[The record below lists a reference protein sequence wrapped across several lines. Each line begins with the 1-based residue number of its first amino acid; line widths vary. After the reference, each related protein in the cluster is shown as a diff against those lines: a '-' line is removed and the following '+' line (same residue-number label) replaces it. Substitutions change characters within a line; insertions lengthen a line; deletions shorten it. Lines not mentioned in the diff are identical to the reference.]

1 MAGVKSMTGYARARR
16 SSELGEVVAT
26 ARSVNHRG
34 LDLHVYVAEELE
46 AFEPAL
52 RAAAKQRLK
61 RGHLSLRV
69 KFTPAHAAAGAAL
82 NRPLFEAYLKAV
94 EEARRDYGVQAEP
107 RLDTALRIPGML
119 AQPAVDEEAP
129 EGLEALVVAAAED
142 ALAALDDF
150 RAREGAGLVSI
161 LKELNH
167 AIRRDVEAVQ
177 ACRLPAMEYYRAR
190 LEQRLRE
197 LTQGMELDAQRVA
210 QEAAMLAEKSDIAEE
225 VARLGVHARELDAM
239 LEAGGEVGKKLD
251 FLMQEMSRETN
262 TILSKT
268 AGAGEFGLRVSS
280 LALEIK
286 ANIERIREQALN
298 LE

>member
-1 MAGVKSMTGYARARR
+1 MGLRSMTGYARARR
-16 SSELGEVVAT
+16 ANQLGEAVAT
-26 ARSVNHRG
+26 VRSVNHRG
-34 LDLHVYVAEELE
+34 LDLHVYVSEELE
-46 AFEPAL
+46 PFEPAL
-52 RAAAKQRLK
+52 RNAAKRHVK

-94 EEARRDYGVQAEP
+94 GEARREYGVEGEP

-119 AQPAVDEEAP
+119 MQAAGDAEAP
-129 EGLEALVVAAAED
+129 EGLEALVVETAEQ
-142 ALAALDDF
+142 ALAALDEF
-150 RAREGAGLVSI
+150 RAREGAELGRIIRGLNAAV
-161 LKELNH
+161 L
-167 AIRRDVEAVQ
+167 RDVEAVE
-177 ACRLPAMEYYRAR
+177 ACRLPAMEHYHAR
-190 LEQRLRE
+190 LGQRLKE
-197 LTQGMELDAQRVA
+197 LTQGMDVDPQRVA
-210 QEAAMLAEKSDIAEE
+210 QEAAILADKSDIAEE
-225 VARLGVHARELDAM
+225 VGRLKVHARELDAM
-239 LEAGGEVGKKLD
+239 LEAGGETGKKLD

-268 AGAGEFGLRVSS
+268 GGSGEFGLRVTS

>member
-1 MAGVKSMTGYARARR
+1 MALKSMTGYARARR
-16 SSELGEVVAT
+16 ANELGEAVAT

-34 LDLHVYVAEELE
+34 LDLHVYVSEELE
-46 AFEPAL
+46 PFEPAL
-52 RAAAKQRLK
+52 RAAARRHVK

-69 KFTPAHAAAGAAL
+69 KFTPAHAGAGAAL
-82 NRPLFEAYLKAV
+82 NRPLFEAYLKALD
-94 EEARRDYGVQAEP
+94 EARRDYGVEGEP

-119 AQPAVDEEAP
+119 MQEPGDAEAP
-129 EGLEALVVAAAED
+129 EGLEALVVETAEQ
-142 ALAALDDF
+142 ALAALDEF
-150 RAREGAGLVSI
+150 RAREGA
-161 LKELNH
+161 ELGRLLRDLN
-167 AIRRDVEAVQ
+167 AAVLRDVEAVE
-177 ACRLPAMEYYRAR
+177 ACRLPAMEHYHAR

-197 LTQGMELDAQRVA
+197 LTQGMDVDPQRVA
-210 QEAAMLAEKSDIAEE
+210 QEAAILADKSDIAEE
-225 VARLGVHARELDAM
+225 VGRLKVHVRELDAM

-268 AGAGEFGLRVSS
+268 GGSGEFGLRVTS

>member
-1 MAGVKSMTGYARARR
+1 MALKSMTGYARARLAN
-16 SSELGEVVAT
+16 ELGEAVAT

-34 LDLHVYVAEELE
+34 LDLHVYVSEELE
-46 AFEPAL
+46 PFEPAL
-52 RAAAKQRLK
+52 RSAAKRHVR

-69 KFTPAHAAAGAAL
+69 KFTPAHAGAGAAL

-94 EEARRDYGVQAEP
+94 EEARRDYGVEGGP
-107 RLDTALRIPGML
+107 RIDTALRIPGML
-119 AQPAVDEEAP
+119 MQAAADAETP
-129 EGLEALVVAAAED
+129 EGLEALVVETAEQ
-142 ALAALDDF
+142 ALAALDEF
-150 RAREGAGLVSI
+150 RAREGAELGRMI
-161 LKELNH
+161 RELN
-167 AIRRDVEAVQ
+167 AAVLRGVEAVE
-177 ACRLPAMEYYRAR
+177 ACRLPAMEHYYAR

-197 LTQGMELDAQRVA
+197 LTQGMDIDPQRVA
-210 QEAAMLAEKSDIAEE
+210 QEAAILADKSDIAEE
-225 VARLGVHARELDAM
+225 VGRLKVHARELDAM
-239 LEAGGEVGKKLD
+239 LEAGGETGKKLD

-268 AGAGEFGLRVSS
+268 GGSGEFGLRVTS

>member
-1 MAGVKSMTGYARARR
+1 MALRSMTGYARARR
-16 SSELGEVVAT
+16 ANELGEAVAT

-34 LDLHVYVAEELE
+34 LDLHVYTSEELE
-46 AFEPAL
+46 PFEPAL
-52 RAAAKQRLK
+52 RAAAKRHVK

-94 EEARRDYGVQAEP
+94 EEARRDYGVEGEP
-107 RLDTALRIPGML
+107 RLDTAMRIPGML
-119 AQPAVDEEAP
+119 MQAGEEAETP
-129 EGLEALVVAAAED
+129 EGLEALVLETAEQ
-142 ALAALDDF
+142 ALAALDEF
-150 RAREGAGLVSI
+150 RAREGAELGRILRELNASI
-161 LKELNH
+161 L
-167 AIRRDVEAVQ
+167 RDVEAVE
-177 ACRLPAMEYYRAR
+177 ACRLPAMEHYQAR
-190 LEQRLRE
+190 LLQRLRE
-197 LTQGMELDAQRVA
+197 LAQGVDIDPQRVA
-210 QEAAMLAEKSDIAEE
+210 QEAAILADKTDIAEE
-225 VARLGVHARELDAM
+225 VGRLKVHVRELDAM
-239 LEAGGEVGKKLD
+239 LEAGGETGKKLD

-268 AGAGEFGLRVSS
+268 SGAGEFGLRVTS

>member
-1 MAGVKSMTGYARARR
+1 MALRSMTGYARARR
-16 SSELGEVVAT
+16 ASELGEVAAT

-34 LDLHVYVAEELE
+34 LDLHVYVTEELE
-46 AFEPAL
+46 PFEPAL
-52 RAAAKQRLK
+52 RAAAKRHVR

-94 EEARRDYGVQAEP
+94 EEARRDYGVEGEA

-119 AQPAVDEEAP
+119 VQEAGDAETP
-129 EGLEALVVAAAED
+129 EGLEALVVETAEQ
-142 ALAALDDF
+142 ALAALDEF
-150 RAREGAGLVSI
+150 RAREGDALGRL
-161 LKELNH
+161 LRELN
-167 AIRRDVEAVQ
+167 AAVLRGVEAVE
-177 ACRLPAMEYYRAR
+177 ACRLPAMEHYHAR

-197 LTQGMELDAQRVA
+197 LTQGMDIDPQRVA
-210 QEAAMLAEKSDIAEE
+210 QEAAILADKSDIAEE
-225 VARLGVHARELDAM
+225 VGRLKVHVRELDAM

-268 AGAGEFGLRVSS
+268 AGSGEFGLRVTS

>member
-1 MAGVKSMTGYARARR
+1 MALKSMTGYARARR
-16 SSELGEVVAT
+16 ASELGEAVAT

-34 LDLHVYVAEELE
+34 LDLHVYVSEELE
-46 AFEPAL
+46 PFEPAL
-52 RAAAKQRLK
+52 RNAAKRHVK

-94 EEARRDYGVQAEP
+94 EEARREYGVEGEP

-119 AQPAVDEEAP
+119 VQAAGDVETP
-129 EGLEALVVAAAED
+129 EGLEALVVETAEQ
-142 ALAALDDF
+142 ALAALDEF
-150 RAREGAGLVSI
+150 RAREGAELGRIIRGLNAAV
-161 LKELNH
+161 L
-167 AIRRDVEAVQ
+167 RDVEAVE
-177 ACRLPAMEYYRAR
+177 ACRLPAMEHYHAR
-190 LEQRLRE
+190 LEQRLKE
-197 LTQGMELDAQRVA
+197 LTQGMDIDPQRVA
-210 QEAAMLAEKSDIAEE
+210 QEAAILADKSDIAEE
-225 VARLGVHARELDAM
+225 VGRLKVHAHELDAM
-239 LEAGGEVGKKLD
+239 LEAGGETGKKLD

-268 AGAGEFGLRVSS
+268 GGSGEFGLRVTS
-280 LALEIK
+280 LTLEIK

>member
-1 MAGVKSMTGYARARR
+1 MSLKSMTGYARARR
-16 SSELGEVVAT
+16 ASELGEVAAT

-34 LDLHVYVAEELE
+34 LDLHVYVTEELE
-46 AFEPAL
+46 PFEPAL
-52 RAAAKQRLK
+52 RAAARRHVK

-94 EEARRDYGVQAEP
+94 EEARRDYGVEGEA

-119 AQPAVDEEAP
+119 VQEAGDAETP
-129 EGLEALVVAAAED
+129 EGLEALVVETAEQ
-142 ALAALDDF
+142 ALAALDEF
-150 RAREGAGLVSI
+150 RAREGDALGRL
-161 LKELNH
+161 LRELN
-167 AIRRDVEAVQ
+167 AAVLRGVEAVE
-177 ACRLPAMEYYRAR
+177 ACRLPAMEHYHAR

-197 LTQGMELDAQRVA
+197 LTQGMDIDPQRVA
-210 QEAAMLAEKSDIAEE
+210 QEAAILADKSDIAEE
-225 VARLGVHARELDAM
+225 VGRLKVHVRELDAM

-268 AGAGEFGLRVSS
+268 GGSGEFGLRVTS

>member
-1 MAGVKSMTGYARARR
+1 MSLKSMTGYARARR
-16 SSELGEVVAT
+16 SNELGEVVAT

-34 LDLHVYVAEELE
+34 LDLHIYAGENLE

-52 RAAAKQRLK
+52 RAAAKRHIK

-69 KFTPAHAAAGAAL
+69 KFTPAHAGAGAAL

-94 EEARRDYGVQAEP
+94 EEARRDYGVEGEP

-119 AQPAVDEEAP
+119 AQAAEEEEAP
-129 EGLEALVVAAAED
+129 EGLEALVVEAAEA
-142 ALAALDDF
+142 ALAALDEF
-150 RAREGAGLVSI
+150 RAREGAD
-161 LKELNH
+161 LKRIVRELND
-167 AIRRDVEAVQ
+167 AIRRDVEAVE
-177 ACRLPAMEYYRAR
+177 ACRMPAMEHYRAR
-190 LEQRLRE
+190 LEQRLKE
-197 LTQGMELDAQRVA
+197 LTQGMDLDAQRLA
-210 QEAAMLAEKSDIAEE
+210 QEAAILADKSDIAEE
-225 VARLGVHARELDAM
+225 VGRLKVHTQELDAM
-239 LEAGGEVGKKLD
+239 LEAGGEAGKKLD

-268 AGAGEFGLRVSS
+268 GGAGEFGLRVTS

>member
-1 MAGVKSMTGYARARR
+1 MSLMSMTGYARARR

-34 LDLHVYVAEELE
+34 LDLHIHVSEELE
-46 AFEPAL
+46 LFEPAL
-52 RAAAKQRLK
+52 RNAAKRHVK

-69 KFTPAHAAAGAAL
+69 KFAPAHAAAGAAL

-94 EEARRDYGVQAEP
+94 EEARRDYGVEGEP
-107 RLDTALRIPGML
+107 RLDTAMRIPGML
-119 AQPAVDEEAP
+119 VQAQEDAEAP
-129 EGLEALVVAAAED
+129 EGLEALVVETAEQ
-142 ALAALDDF
+142 ALAALDEF
-150 RAREGAGLVSI
+150 RAREGEELKRM
-161 LKELNH
+161 LKELNA
-167 AIRRDVEAVQ
+167 AIRRGVERIER
-177 ACRLPAMEYYRAR
+177 CRMPAMEHYRAR

-197 LTQGMELDAQRVA
+197 LTKGMELDAQRVA
-210 QEAAMLAEKSDIAEE
+210 QEAAILADKTDIAEE
-225 VARLGVHARELDAM
+225 VGRLKVHTQELDAM
-239 LEAGGEVGKKLD
+239 LEAGGEAGKKLD

-268 AGAGEFGLRVSS
+268 GGAGEFGLQVTS

>member
-1 MAGVKSMTGYARARR
+1 MRLKSMTGYARARR
-16 SSELGEVVAT
+16 SNELGEVVAT
-26 ARSVNHRG
+26 ARSVNRRG
-34 LDLHVYVAEELE
+34 LDLHIHTGENLE

-52 RAAAKQRLK
+52 RAAANRHVK

-69 KFTPAHAAAGAAL
+69 KFTPAHAGAGAAL

-94 EEARRDYGVQAEP
+94 EEARRDYGVEGEP

-119 AQPAVDEEAP
+119 AQAAEEEEAP
-129 EGLEALVVAAAED
+129 EGLEALVVEAAEA
-142 ALAALDDF
+142 ALAALDEF
-150 RAREGAGLVSI
+150 RAREGADLKRI
-161 LKELNH
+161 LKELNES
-167 AIRRDVEAVQ
+167 IRRDVEAVET
-177 ACRLPAMEYYRAR
+177 CRMPAMEHYRAR
-190 LEQRLRE
+190 LEQRLKE
-197 LTQGMELDAQRVA
+197 LTQGMDLDAQRLA
-210 QEAAMLAEKSDIAEE
+210 QEAAILADKSDIAEE
-225 VARLGVHARELDAM
+225 VGRLKVHAQELDAM
-239 LEAGGEVGKKLD
+239 LEAGGEAGKKLD

-268 AGAGEFGLRVSS
+268 GGAGEFGLRVTS

>member
-1 MAGVKSMTGYARARR
+1 MSLKSMTGYARARR
-16 SSELGEVVAT
+16 SNELGEVVAT

-34 LDLHVYVAEELE
+34 LDLHIHTGENLE

-52 RAAAKQRLK
+52 RAAAKRHVK

-69 KFTPAHAAAGAAL
+69 KFTPAHAGAGAAL

-94 EEARRDYGVQAEP
+94 EEARRDYGVEGEP

-119 AQPAVDEEAP
+119 AQAAEEEEAP
-129 EGLEALVVAAAED
+129 EGLEALVVEAAEA
-142 ALAALDDF
+142 ALAALDEF
-150 RAREGAGLVSI
+150 RAREGADLKRIV
-161 LKELNH
+161 KELNES
-167 AIRRDVEAVQ
+167 IRRDVEAVE
-177 ACRLPAMEYYRAR
+177 ACRMPAMEHYRAR
-190 LEQRLRE
+190 LEQRLKE
-197 LTQGMELDAQRVA
+197 LTQGMDLDAQRLA
-210 QEAAMLAEKSDIAEE
+210 QEAAILADKSDIAEE
-225 VARLGVHARELDAM
+225 VGRLKVHTQELDAM
-239 LEAGGEVGKKLD
+239 LEAGGEAGKKLD

-268 AGAGEFGLRVSS
+268 GGAGEFGLRVTS

>member
-1 MAGVKSMTGYARARR
+1 MALRSMTGYARARR
-16 SSELGEVVAT
+16 ASELGEVVAT

-34 LDLHVYVAEELE
+34 LDLHVYATEELE
-46 AFEPAL
+46 PFEPAL
-52 RAAAKQRLK
+52 RAAAKRHVR

-94 EEARRDYGVQAEP
+94 EEARRDYGVEGEP

-119 AQPAVDEEAP
+119 VQEAGDAETP
-129 EGLEALVVAAAED
+129 EGLEALVVETAEQ
-142 ALAALDDF
+142 ALAALDEF
-150 RAREGAGLVSI
+150 RAREGDALGRL
-161 LKELNH
+161 LKELN
-167 AIRRDVEAVQ
+167 AAVLRDVEAVE
-177 ACRLPAMEYYRAR
+177 ACRLPAMEHYHAR

-197 LTQGMELDAQRVA
+197 LTQGMDIDPQRVA
-210 QEAAMLAEKSDIAEE
+210 QEAAILADKSDIAEE
-225 VARLGVHARELDAM
+225 VGRLKVHVRELDAM

-268 AGAGEFGLRVSS
+268 GGSGEFGLRVTS

>member
-1 MAGVKSMTGYARARR
+1 MALKSMTGYARARR
-16 SSELGEVVAT
+16 ANELGEAAAT

-34 LDLHVYVAEELE
+34 LDLHVYVSEELE
-46 AFEPAL
+46 PFEPAL
-52 RAAAKQRLK
+52 RAAARRHVK

-82 NRPLFEAYLKAV
+82 NRPLFEAYLKALD
-94 EEARRDYGVQAEP
+94 EARRDYGVEGEP

-119 AQPAVDEEAP
+119 VQEPGDAEAP
-129 EGLEALVVAAAED
+129 EGLEALVVETAEQ
-142 ALAALDDF
+142 ALAALDEF
-150 RAREGAGLVSI
+150 RAREGA
-161 LKELNH
+161 ELGRLLRDLN
-167 AIRRDVEAVQ
+167 AAVLRDVEAVE
-177 ACRLPAMEYYRAR
+177 ACRLPAMEHYHAR

-197 LTQGMELDAQRVA
+197 LTQGMDVDPQRVA
-210 QEAAMLAEKSDIAEE
+210 QEAAILADKSDIAEE
-225 VARLGVHARELDAM
+225 VGRLKVHVRELDAM

-268 AGAGEFGLRVSS
+268 GGSGEFGLRVTS

>member
-1 MAGVKSMTGYARARR
+1 MALKSMTGYARARR
-16 SSELGEVVAT
+16 ANELGEAVAT

-34 LDLHVYVAEELE
+34 LDLHVYVSEELE
-46 AFEPAL
+46 PFEPAL
-52 RAAAKQRLK
+52 RAAARRHVK

-82 NRPLFEAYLKAV
+82 NRPLFEAYLKALD
-94 EEARRDYGVQAEP
+94 EARRDYGVEGEP

-119 AQPAVDEEAP
+119 VQEPGDAEAP
-129 EGLEALVVAAAED
+129 EGLEALVVETAEQ
-142 ALAALDDF
+142 ALAALDEF
-150 RAREGAGLVSI
+150 RAREGA
-161 LKELNH
+161 ELGRLLRDLN
-167 AIRRDVEAVQ
+167 AAVLRDVEAVE
-177 ACRLPAMEYYRAR
+177 ACRLPAMEHYHAR

-197 LTQGMELDAQRVA
+197 LTQGMDVDPQRVA
-210 QEAAMLAEKSDIAEE
+210 QEAAILADKSDIAEE
-225 VARLGVHARELDAM
+225 VGRLKVHVRELDAM

-268 AGAGEFGLRVSS
+268 GGSGEFGLRVTS

>member
-1 MAGVKSMTGYARARR
+1 MSLKSMTGYARARR

-34 LDLHVYVAEELE
+34 LDLHIHTGENLE

-52 RAAAKQRLK
+52 RAAAKRHVK

-69 KFTPAHAAAGAAL
+69 KFTPAHAGAGAAL

-94 EEARRDYGVQAEP
+94 EEARRDYGVEGEP

-119 AQPAVDEEAP
+119 AQAAEEEEAP
-129 EGLEALVVAAAED
+129 EGLEALVVEAAEA
-142 ALAALDDF
+142 ALAALDEF
-150 RAREGAGLVSI
+150 RAREGADLKRI
-161 LKELNH
+161 LKVLNES
-167 AIRRDVEAVQ
+167 IRRDVEAVE
-177 ACRLPAMEYYRAR
+177 ACRMPAMEHYRAR
-190 LEQRLRE
+190 LEQRLKE
-197 LTQGMELDAQRVA
+197 LTQGMDLDAQRLA
-210 QEAAMLAEKSDIAEE
+210 QEAAILADKSDIAEE
-225 VARLGVHARELDAM
+225 VGRLKVHTQELDAM
-239 LEAGGEVGKKLD
+239 LEAGGEAGKKLD

-268 AGAGEFGLRVSS
+268 GGAGEFGLRVTS